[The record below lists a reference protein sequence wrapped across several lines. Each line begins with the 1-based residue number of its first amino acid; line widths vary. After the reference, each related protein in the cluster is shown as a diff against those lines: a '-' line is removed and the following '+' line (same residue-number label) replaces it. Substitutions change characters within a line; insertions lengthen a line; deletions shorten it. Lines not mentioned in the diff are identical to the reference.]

1 MEKTIRRMSQTAP
14 GELKN
19 VPEEPKT
26 ALVVTGGYC
35 NIDSA
40 RRILP
45 VDADLTIAA
54 DSGYA
59 TAELLGITPDITM
72 GDFDSYHDAL
82 PSGMDILRV
91 ACEKDVTDT
100 MLACEYAK
108 DNGCRYI
115 TIFGGTGG
123 RIDHSLSNVLYLE
136 GLRRQGV
143 RVKLTD
149 GENTVQVILDETVT
163 VPNDGGYF
171 SIFALDTC
179 VVSESGCKYPLNRAT
194 LVRQMPYAVSNEVLG
209 EYATITVEGA
219 AILVMSK
226 K

>member
-1 MEKTIRRMSQTAP
+1 MEKTN
-14 GELKN
+14 ELI
-19 VPEEPKT
+19 PKT

-35 NIDSA
+35 NVDTV
-40 RRILP
+40 RRVLP

-59 TAELLGITPDITM
+59 TAQKLGITPDITM
-72 GDFDSYHDAL
+72 GDFDSYRDAL
-82 PSGMDILRV
+82 PTGMNVLRV

-108 DNGCRYI
+108 EHGCRYI
-115 TIFGGTGG
+115 TIVGGTGG

-136 GLRRQGV
+136 GLRREGV

-163 VPNDGGYF
+163 VPKPDDGGYF
-171 SIFALDTC
+171 SVFALDTC
-179 VVSESGCKYPLNRAT
+179 VVTQTGCKYPLDRAQ
-194 LVRQMPYAVSNEVLG
+194 LVRQMPYAVSNEVVG
-209 EYATITVEGA
+209 EYATIAVEGI